1 MYIGHL
7 SLRKKQQN
15 SGSFTS
21 MFPSSA
27 NPRNAPLGKWALGH
41 SGRGFWRNEQCF
53 LNDGVVLWKH
63 SDVIQYSSSKE
74 RDCSFGI
81 SARLEW
87 CHSLGSP
94 KAAIQNSIFK
104 CPLKCHEA
112 ITTGIVSTLSKLS
125 VRVHKHI
132 KGQTNRAAW
141 HWEKH
146 TQRPYPANKHNLKYW
161 HSEKGLVLVLLF
173 SVKMVGASPGVQDS
187 LPQANRDRILSS
199 LSIHPLSKFGVFNL
213 FINIH

>member
-1 MYIGHL
+1 MPGWAGNSPWPQLECHFWKVCWLWWVETWITVAFYMRAICMYIGHL

-21 MFPSSA
+21 IFPSSV

-41 SGRGFWRNEQCF
+41 SRRGFWRNEQCF

-112 ITTGIVSTLSKLS
+112 ITTCIVSTLSFPS
-125 VRVHKHI
+125 ACTNTS
-132 KGQTNRAAW
+132 KGRQT
-141 HWEKH
+141 E
-146 TQRPYPANKHNLKYW
+146 
-161 HSEKGLVLVLLF
+161 
-173 SVKMVGASPGVQDS
+173 
-187 LPQANRDRILSS
+187 LPDIGKKINRDPIQQ
-199 LSIHPLSKFGVFNL
+199 
-213 FINIH
+213 INIIWNIDILKRD